1 MALCTDFYSSGKACR
16 AGQEPA
22 SLSLHPHFLTLLLL
36 WIEDSLM
43 VDCGDMQYKLFSVR
57 LGCVILQTE
66 EGIWQ
71 GPAPARRPHSHLS
84 YGSHFALRNIK
95 HQKYH
100 STELKRIKNTPT
112 PLVLLTVNSE
122 LIMRAELHVYLCYF
136 NPLMAVEVAVMLL
149 CSMDQP
155 KHDLTAFI

>member
-100 STELKRIKNTPT
+100 STYRVKKNEKHTYT
-112 PLVLLTVNSE
+112 SCVAHSEFRVNNESGTSCLFVLFQSLNGCRGSSNAF
-122 LIMRAELHVYLCYF
+122 MF
-136 NPLMAVEVAVMLL
+136 NGSAKA
-149 CSMDQP
+149 
-155 KHDLTAFI
+155 